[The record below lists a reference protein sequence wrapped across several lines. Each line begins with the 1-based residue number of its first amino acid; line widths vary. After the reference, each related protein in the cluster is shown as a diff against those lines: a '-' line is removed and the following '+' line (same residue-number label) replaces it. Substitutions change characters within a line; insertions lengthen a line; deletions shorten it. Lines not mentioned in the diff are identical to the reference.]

1 MIQTKRDSLEKF
13 IRQQMEGPGACNEH
27 FCCLN
32 NECSEVDEEIIN
44 TTPGSL
50 YSTAIL
56 FPQRK
61 QVNDLSFSN
70 SSTSDKVVDTDLE
83 SDSLYQESQDD
94 NSSEELDE
102 RVDRLG
108 ADEEDIYSLSQRFPT
123 TIGISCCLDKNGEP
137 LLPSD
142 LTITIF
148 GRYYK
153 KISREE
159 CCNIVIKI
167 DDESGFSLFYEKY
180 KPQLNIYYSMV
191 EGGIHL
197 AKDVTKDISAVK
209 DTILTIN
216 KELCKSVAVNT
227 DGTVDSEYEQIGDN
241 YRYLKSYKERLWRKL
256 KFFKD
261 TYIPEDER
269 LATEKRIKDVERYIQ
284 DHYAE
289 NLTLRDLGK
298 MYYINSSYLGQ
309 LFHKKYGISFKDY
322 LNNCRINAAAEML
335 LKSDRKVADIA
346 AEVGYKDID
355 YFVSKFIEINGC
367 TPTKYRRNI

>member
-153 KISREE
+153 KIS
-159 CCNIVIKI
+159 CL
-167 DDESGFSLFYEKY
+167 FSCL
-180 KPQLNIYYSMV
+180 
-191 EGGIHL
+191 
-197 AKDVTKDISAVK
+197 
-209 DTILTIN
+209 
-216 KELCKSVAVNT
+216 
-227 DGTVDSEYEQIGDN
+227 
-241 YRYLKSYKERLWRKL
+241 
-256 KFFKD
+256 
-261 TYIPEDER
+261 
-269 LATEKRIKDVERYIQ
+269 
-284 DHYAE
+284 
-289 NLTLRDLGK
+289 
-298 MYYINSSYLGQ
+298 
-309 LFHKKYGISFKDY
+309 
-322 LNNCRINAAAEML
+322 
-335 LKSDRKVADIA
+335 
-346 AEVGYKDID
+346 
-355 YFVSKFIEINGC
+355 
-367 TPTKYRRNI
+367 

>member
-27 FCCLN
+27 FYCLN
-32 NECSEVDEEIIN
+32 NERSEVGEEIIN

-61 QVNDLSFSN
+61 QGEDTSSNNSGTNDKDIDS
-70 SSTSDKVVDTDLE
+70 DLE
-83 SDSLYQESQDD
+83 SDSLYQESQND
-94 NSSEELDE
+94 NSSEDLDE

-108 ADEEDIYSLSQRFPT
+108 ADEEDMYSLSQRFPT
-123 TIGISCCLDKNGEP
+123 TIGISCCIEKNGEP

-142 LTITIF
+142 LTITIS

-153 KISREE
+153 KISKEE
-159 CCNIVIKI
+159 CCNIVITI
-167 DDESGFSLFYEKY
+167 EDESGFKLFFEKY
-180 KPQLNIYYSMV
+180 KNLLEPFFSII

-197 AKDVTKDISAVK
+197 AKDVTKDISIVK

-216 KELCKSVAVNT
+216 KESCKSVAVNV
-227 DGTVDSEYEQIGDN
+227 DGTVDSEYEQIGDK

-261 TYIPEDER
+261 IYI
-269 LATEKRIKDVERYIQ
+269 
-284 DHYAE
+284 
-289 NLTLRDLGK
+289 
-298 MYYINSSYLGQ
+298 
-309 LFHKKYGISFKDY
+309 
-322 LNNCRINAAAEML
+322 INAIMAITI
-335 LKSDRKVADIA
+335 STIA
-346 AEVGYKDID
+346 TISNTLFSFAL
-355 YFVSKFIEINGC
+355 
-367 TPTKYRRNI
+367 

>member
-1 MIQTKRDSLEKF
+1 MIQTKRDSLERF
-13 IRQQMEGPGACNEH
+13 LRQQMEGPGACNGH

-32 NECSEVDEEIIN
+32 NECGEVDEEVIN

-61 QVNDLSFSN
+61 QGDDSS
-70 SSTSDKVVDTDLE
+70 STSTSDKVVDTDLE

-102 RVDRLG
+102 RVDRLD
-108 ADEEDIYSLSQRFPT
+108 ADEEDMYSLSQRFPT

-142 LTITIF
+142 LTIKIS

-159 CCNIVIKI
+159 CCNIVIRI
-167 DDESGFSLFYEKY
+167 EDENGFKLFFEKY
-180 KPQLNIYYSMV
+180 KNLLDPIFSII

-197 AKDVTKDISAVK
+197 AKDVMKDISVVK

-227 DGTVDSEYEQIGDN
+227 DGNVDSEYGLIGDN

-256 KFFKD
+256 KYFKD
-261 TYIPEDER
+261 SYISDDER
-269 LATEKRIKDVERYIQ
+269 LTIEKRIKDIERYET
-284 DHYAE
+284 Y
-289 NLTLRDLGK
+289 L
-298 MYYINSSYLGQ
+298 SYLEDAMNICNTKSFGFWQ
-309 LFHKKYGISFKDY
+309 SHSFSNTIDLIGIN
-322 LNNCRINAAAEML
+322 LNKPGNKVVFSPRENEYKNNLNIVFEDDDE
-335 LKSDRKVADIA
+335 KSGFLRRLSVWLQITRLA
-346 AEVGYKDID
+346 
-355 YFVSKFIEINGC
+355 
-367 TPTKYRRNI
+367 YRSNNKIY

>member
-61 QVNDLSFSN
+61 QVNELSSSN
-70 SSTSDKVVDTDLE
+70 SSTSDKVVDTNLE

-108 ADEEDIYSLSQRFPT
+108 ADEEDMYSLSQRFPT

-142 LTITIF
+142 LTITIS

-167 DDESGFSLFYEKY
+167 GDESGFSLFYEKF
-180 KPQLNIYYSMV
+180 KPQLDIYYSMV

-197 AKDVTKDISAVK
+197 AKDVTKDISTVK
-209 DTILTIN
+209 DT
-216 KELCKSVAVNT
+216 
-227 DGTVDSEYEQIGDN
+227 
-241 YRYLKSYKERLWRKL
+241 
-256 KFFKD
+256 
-261 TYIPEDER
+261 
-269 LATEKRIKDVERYIQ
+269 
-284 DHYAE
+284 
-289 NLTLRDLGK
+289 
-298 MYYINSSYLGQ
+298 
-309 LFHKKYGISFKDY
+309 
-322 LNNCRINAAAEML
+322 
-335 LKSDRKVADIA
+335 
-346 AEVGYKDID
+346 
-355 YFVSKFIEINGC
+355 
-367 TPTKYRRNI
+367 